1 MNSIKIVACIAA
13 LILLVAFIAPVSA
26 FPYFGYNIASSK
38 YDGGGLS
45 LSSSL
50 GSSSVG
56 ISGSPHLGYSIGVT
70 GTDQRPTLGDMTTYT
85 TYSSQTANQKISYS
99 ESTSASGL
107 IYSFSKVISF
117 S

>member
-1 MNSIKIVACIAA
+1 MNSIKLLAGIAA

-26 FPYFGYNIASSK
+26 SPKVGYSLASSN
-38 YDGGGLS
+38 YDGQGLS

-50 GSSSVG
+50 GSSLIGST
-56 ISGSPHLGYSIGVT
+56 GSPYMGYSIGVK
-70 GTDQRPTLGDMTTYT
+70 GIGSRPTIGDMSTFATF
-85 TYSSQTANQKISYS
+85 SSQTANQKFSYS

-107 IYSFSKVISF
+107 IYSFSKVISY